1 MAELNDNAGWI
12 YGFIF
17 LFLVLIKGM
26 REGSKSNIFY
36 VTPEVCDR
44 SEENHRKTSNL
55 SQGRWCNVVR
65 VEYFYM
71 VKPVVVGFCSI
82 GGSYY
87 CGWYMC
93 HLRILAQFWGSEM
106 RTRGQSK
113 TSVSPRLVQHPP
125 WSSSPKIAKGPKII
139 TAKKLPHLLF
149 LQKSSTVDVQLDSKC
164 ASDWKVAINVGCRW
178 TASTWNL

>member
-1 MAELNDNAGWI
+1 
-12 YGFIF
+12 
-17 LFLVLIKGM
+17 
-26 REGSKSNIFY
+26 
-36 VTPEVCDR
+36 
-44 SEENHRKTSNL
+44 
-55 SQGRWCNVVR
+55 
-65 VEYFYM
+65 
-71 VKPVVVGFCSI
+71 
-82 GGSYY
+82 
-87 CGWYMC
+87 
-93 HLRILAQFWGSEM
+93 M

-178 TASTWNL
+178 TASAWNL